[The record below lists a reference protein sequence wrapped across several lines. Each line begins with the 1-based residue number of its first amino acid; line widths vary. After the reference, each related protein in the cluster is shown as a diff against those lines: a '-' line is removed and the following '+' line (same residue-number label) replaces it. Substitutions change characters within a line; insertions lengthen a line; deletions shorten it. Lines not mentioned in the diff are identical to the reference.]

1 VFTDGGGC
9 IKSGSI
15 FKSGSLKW
23 SDLVDVVVFVSEDS
37 IDAAAAADDD
47 DDEDDD
53 DECSLKK

>member
-1 VFTDGGGC
+1 MFTDGGGC
-9 IKSGSI
+9 IKSGSM

-37 IDAAAAADDD
+37 IDDA
-47 DDEDDD
+47 EDD

>member
-1 VFTDGGGC
+1 MFTDGGGC
-9 IKSGSI
+9 IKSGSM

-37 IDAAAAADDD
+37 IDGDAAD
-47 DDEDDD
+47 EDD